1 VAKFLE
7 MNRQFTIAALVF
19 VLSGFTMQT
28 MAQTE
33 VSGQVKDFDSK
44 EALPYCNVSAFNQK
58 DSLVS
63 GGITDDKGSFRIA
76 LNPGAYRLIVSFVG
90 YQNDTI
96 KIAMAT
102 ENQYLGAIRLKAAQ
116 AELGEVV
123 VKGATRG
130 YTIDKDVQMVTAKM
144 REGST
149 NTLEV
154 LERMNGLSYD
164 RYNRAIKVDGDPK
177 VIMLVN
183 GLEKNQEYIKNLSP
197 DRIKEVE
204 VMRNPGGRYALEGY
218 TAVIN
223 IILKSDYRGTEI
235 MVLENGLLDLDNKMD
250 IIFPI
255 NYSLLNYNY
264 TYDKVNVYV
273 KGNSTYNKF
282 LIPGKTDQVYAN
294 GTSIQY
300 RPLDGGNN
308 MQIRNLNNSYT
319 AGVDYYLNPRHT
331 LSFESTVSAF
341 PAKQHFEQNQQ
352 VSQFRNDSLIDQY
365 TSRVTNNSDT
375 RDITGTLFYIF
386 KISEATKLN
395 AEFTYDRYDDT
406 YTNTLTQS
414 NSFERN
420 ETGSNQKDFTK
431 FYAELSHTINA
442 KSTVMAGYGNTW
454 RNLQN
459 DYSTVTRL
467 LNSSILLND
476 TTDFGMT
483 EFRHKLYAYYSLS
496 LNSKLSFKAGAA
508 AEYSRPKTA
517 ETDHTY
523 LVYQPYLD
531 FNITLHKMLDVK
543 LKYRAESEYPT
554 ISQVTPFTQYLDQYT
569 SQKGNPNLSP
579 DLTHTVS
586 ARFRAM
592 QGLLSVEPYI
602 GFSNSRINR
611 VVNPLEGN
619 QIEFLFANVGH
630 YNSRGIKGDLT
641 IPLFKQSFIIKT
653 DFDFF
658 HESITYQERENAITD
673 WTANTQ
679 LIYINKKYHS
689 VGGLIYQKGLR
700 KVINAQGYEM
710 GNNDFWLMFIQQ
722 PLLKNSLTVMV
733 GYILPVN
740 FLTNYDQGSYTDTG
754 LYTNTSMY
762 DISMLK
768 NMMLVN
774 ITYRFNHGKSVRNI
788 EKEVK
793 TETER
798 QAKKIF

>member
-1 VAKFLE
+1 MTRIITLAA
-7 MNRQFTIAALVF
+7 IALL
-19 VLSGFTMQT
+19 LSGFSVQT
-28 MAQTE
+28 IAQTE
-33 VSGQVKDFDSK
+33 VSGQVKDFDTR
-44 EALPYCNVSAFNQK
+44 EPLPFCNVSAMNQK
-58 DSLVS
+58 DSLVA
-63 GGITDDKGSFRIA
+63 GGITDDKGAFQVK

-90 YQNDTI
+90 YTTDTLQVTVG
-96 KIAMAT
+96 T
-102 ENQYLGAIRLKAAQ
+102 ENQYLGVIRLKAGEAL
-116 AELGEVV
+116 LGEVV

-130 YTIDKDVQMVTAKM
+130 YTIDKDVQLVTAKM

-154 LERMNGLSYD
+154 LERMNGLTYD
-164 RYNRAIKVDGDPK
+164 RYNRAIKVDGDTK

-183 GLEKNQEYIKNLSP
+183 GLEKDQEYIKNLSP
-197 DRIKEVE
+197 ERIKEVE
-204 VMRNPGGRYALEGY
+204 IMRNPGGRYALEGY

-223 IILKSDYRGTEI
+223 VILKSDYRGTEI
-235 MVLENGLLDLDNKMD
+235 TLLENGLLDLDNQMD

-255 NYSLLNYNY
+255 NYSALTYNY
-264 TYDKVNVYV
+264 TYDKVNLYV

-282 LIPGKTDQVYAN
+282 LIPGTIDQTYSK
-294 GTSIQY
+294 GTSMEY
-300 RPLDGGNN
+300 RPLDGGKN

-341 PAKQHFEQNQQ
+341 PSKQYFEQNQQ
-352 VSQFRNDSLIDQY
+352 VSQFRNDTLINQY
-365 TSRVTNNSDT
+365 TSNQTNSSDI

-395 AEFTYDRYDDT
+395 TEFTYNRYDDT

-414 NSFERN
+414 NGFQRD
-420 ETGSNQKDFTK
+420 ETGSNHKDFTK
-431 FYAELSHTINA
+431 FYAELSHTLNE

-459 DYSTVTRL
+459 DYTTSTL
-467 LNSSILLND
+467 MLPSSILMND
-476 TTDFGMT
+476 TTDFGMS
-483 EFRHKLYAYYSLS
+483 ELRHKLYAYYSLA
-496 LNSKLSFKAGAA
+496 LNKKLSFKVGAA
-508 AEYSRPKTA
+508 AESSRPKTA
-517 ETDHTY
+517 DTTHTY
-523 LVYQPYLD
+523 LIYQPYLD
-531 FNITLHKMLDVK
+531 FNFAAHQMLDIK
-543 LKYRAESEYPT
+543 LKYRAESQYPS

-569 SQKGNPNLSP
+569 SQKGNPNLRP

-586 ARFRAM
+586 ARMRLM
-592 QGLLSVEPYI
+592 QGLFSVEPYY
-602 GFSNSRINR
+602 GFSNNRINR
-611 VVNPLEGN
+611 VVNSIDGN
-619 QIEFLFANVGH
+619 LIEFGFDNVGQ

-658 HESITYQERENAITD
+658 HQSITYQERVNAFND
-673 WTANTQ
+673 WTANMQ
-679 LIYINKKYHS
+679 LLYIGKKYHT

-710 GNNDFWLMFIQQ
+710 GNNDFWLMFVQQ
-722 PLLKNSLTVMV
+722 PLFKNSLTVMV
-733 GYILPVN
+733 GYILPVD
-740 FLTNYDQGSYTDTG
+740 FLTNYNQGSYTDTG
-754 LYTNTSMY
+754 LYTTTSLY

-774 ITYRFNHGKSVRNI
+774 ITYRFNKGKSVRNI

-793 TETER
+793 TEVER